1 MYDKEFYEKYALASL
16 KFFYEERHQNFYLSE
31 CPDIQNEK
39 DNIGIE
45 VTRGIS
51 EYSGKFSR
59 LYQECI
65 ENNLPLEQR
74 FTRANRMF
82 RKNFLGVIH
91 ENNAFVIADP
101 QNGED
106 YSELHIREIVEKVKI
121 KTEKFEKL
129 YKKFEWNCLYIFS
142 EYPLKSKHIWILAD
156 LLNAENLTKYDLYF
170 INALDRIYVI
180 NSRDNFNFT
189 KHKYTAAD
197 LCEFTETSQ
206 KNKNTEENK

>member
-16 KFFYEERHQNFYLSE
+16 AFFYEERHGNFFLSE
-31 CPDIQNEK
+31 CPDIQNDK

-59 LYQECI
+59 LSNESI
-65 ENNLPLEQR
+65 ENNLSLEQR
-74 FTRANRMF
+74 FSRANRMF

-91 ENNAFVIADP
+91 ESNAFVIADP

-106 YSELHIREIVEKVKI
+106 YSELHIREIVEKIKI
-121 KTEKFEKL
+121 KVDKLEKL
-129 YKKFEWNCLYIFS
+129 YKKFEWNCLYVFA

-156 LLNAENLTKYDLYF
+156 LMNAENLNHYNIYF
-170 INALDRIYVI
+170 INALDRLYVI
-180 NSRDNFNFT
+180 NARDNFNFT
-189 KHKYTAAD
+189 KRKFTAAE
-197 LCEFTETSQ
+197 LCHFTEMSQ
-206 KNKNTEENK
+206 NQQTQT

>member
-1 MYDKEFYEKYALASL
+1 MYDKEFYEKYAKSSL
-16 KFFYEERHQNFYLSE
+16 KFFYEEQYKNFTLSE
-31 CPDIQNEK
+31 CPDIQNDI

-59 LYQECI
+59 LSQECL

-106 YSELHIREIVEKVKI
+106 YYELHIKQIFEKI
-121 KTEKFEKL
+121 KIKIDKLEKL
-129 YKKFEWNCLYIFS
+129 YKKFEWNCLYVFA
-142 EYPLKSKHIWILAD
+142 EYPLKSHQIWVLAD
-156 LLNAENLTKYDLYF
+156 LMCAENLIQYDIYF
-170 INALDRIYVI
+170 INALDRLYVI
-180 NSRDNFNFT
+180 NAKDNFNFT
-189 KHKYTAAD
+189 KHKYTAKE
-197 LCEFTETSQ
+197 LCLFTSEAQS
-206 KNKNTEENK
+206 